1 MVISSFGGAFAMKT
15 LKQVTHS
22 AADLHWLAFLL
33 TGRREIAS
41 NVTAQ
46 ATDLTDSGNYVFSK
60 WMVSWSRRLVI
71 ARALAAVRKDL
82 TTSARRT
89 ALRHAEDSELPP
101 QAWVLDAGTTKSD
114 LERALLPIDLFPRA
128 AVLLLVFERVPLK
141 DAAILLDSEAD
152 LVKQA
157 MAAGVRDLTINL
169 ARIQGWRAA
178 AGSATT
184 SETQHA

>member
-1 MVISSFGGAFAMKT
+1 MNT
-15 LKQVTHS
+15 LKQVRQS
-22 AADLHWLAFLL
+22 AADLHWLAYLL
-33 TGRREIAS
+33 TGRREIAA

-46 ATDLTDSGNYVFSK
+46 ATDLTDDHNCVFST

-71 ARALAAVRKDL
+71 ARALAAVREDL
-82 TTSARRT
+82 TSSARRT
-89 ALRHAEDSELPP
+89 ALGHTEKLGFPP
-101 QAWVLDAGTTKSD
+101 QSWVLDGGTTKSD

-128 AVLLLVFERVPLK
+128 ALLLLVFERVPLK

-157 MAAGVRDLTINL
+157 AAVGVRDLTVNL
-169 ARIQGWRAA
+169 ARSQGWTA
-178 AGSATT
+178 SASAT